1 MFAFSIFDEKKQ
13 SVLLAR
19 DRAGEKPLFYLSD
32 GTSLY
37 FASELKALM
46 ANPSLS
52 RSIDPAA
59 LDCYLAMGFVPGDL
73 CILNGYNKLSPAQAM
88 SFSLHDGKTR
98 SWRYWSPPEF
108 LPEPQHENSEAEL
121 LEELEALLE
130 DAVGR
135 QLVADVPVGVLLS
148 GGVDSS
154 LITAMAVRHSSRVR
168 TFSIGFP
175 GHGKLDETP
184 HARLIARHF
193 DTQHSELVAEP
204 ATADLIPRLAAQFD
218 EPLVDSSMIP
228 TYLVSRM
235 VKEEC
240 TVALGGDGGDELFGG
255 YAEYSRLQWLQR
267 KGRYCPFV
275 LRHLIS
281 SLSARL
287 LPLGFSGSNVRTWL
301 MALGDEFDTAV
312 PFVTSHFDPIS
323 RKRLMASES
332 DWMCVAES
340 IRLSRTPPQKDV
352 LQRATRLDF
361 SNYLPEDILVKVDRA
376 SMLNSL
382 EVRAPLLDYRLIEFA
397 FGRVP
402 SGLKATTS
410 ARKVLLKRLCARILP
425 HEFDFERKQGF
436 SIPISA
442 WLKAG
447 QFREKFWAVLTDPG
461 CLFDR
466 AAVMSLL
473 RGQDKGRSNGERL
486 FALMVF
492 ELWRRHY
499 NTSL

>member
-1 MFAFSIFDEKKQ
+1 
-13 SVLLAR
+13 
-19 DRAGEKPLFYLSD
+19 
-32 GTSLY
+32 
-37 FASELKALM
+37 
-46 ANPSLS
+46 
-52 RSIDPAA
+52 
-59 LDCYLAMGFVPGDL
+59 
-73 CILNGYNKLSPAQAM
+73 
-88 SFSLHDGKTR
+88 
-98 SWRYWSPPEF
+98 
-108 LPEPQHENSEAEL
+108 
-121 LEELEALLE
+121 
-130 DAVGR
+130 
-135 QLVADVPVGVLLS
+135 
-148 GGVDSS
+148 
-154 LITAMAVRHSSRVR
+154 
-168 TFSIGFP
+168 
-175 GHGKLDETP
+175 
-184 HARLIARHF
+184 
-193 DTQHSELVAEP
+193 
-204 ATADLIPRLAAQFD
+204 
-218 EPLVDSSMIP
+218 
-228 TYLVSRM
+228 
-235 VKEEC
+235 
-240 TVALGGDGGDELFGG
+240 
-255 YAEYSRLQWLQR
+255 
-267 KGRYCPFV
+267 
-275 LRHLIS
+275 
-281 SLSARL
+281 
-287 LPLGFSGSNVRTWL
+287 